1 MIVDTSKRDNSATE
15 VKNGQTRLSRR
26 IQGRRGPAGSG
37 AAIFFRASVRGDGC
51 WRHRLAALGGAVA
64 RAKGGSSAHGRS
76 DKRGRAAHQRAR
88 NAGSRSG
95 KGARDP
101 KKIHGLLRERNGSLI
116 EVIHSLK
123 KAYPIASMCALVG
136 VARSS
141 YYAFARLRGERPHT
155 TEVLD
160 AARQI
165 HTESRRNF
173 GTRRMSRA
181 LRNQGYAVGRYRA
194 RTLMRLAQ
202 LKVSKHR
209 IPRYRKAEGE
219 AHIASNLLERRFE
232 PGAINRV
239 WAGDITYL
247 R

>member
-1 MIVDTSKRDNSATE
+1 GAVRGHYLNASVCRRFLCFCFFFAVGKRNEVCSGSMIVDTSKRDNSATE

-136 VARSS
+136 VARS
-141 YYAFARLRGERPHT
+141 
-155 TEVLD
+155 
-160 AARQI
+160 
-165 HTESRRNF
+165 
-173 GTRRMSRA
+173 
-181 LRNQGYAVGRYRA
+181 
-194 RTLMRLAQ
+194 
-202 LKVSKHR
+202 
-209 IPRYRKAEGE
+209 
-219 AHIASNLLERRFE
+219 
-232 PGAINRV
+232 
-239 WAGDITYL
+239 
-247 R
+247 